1 MFIHSSPTIQPASL
15 SIRHSPR
22 TIPRSRARA
31 PVSPYRSNRSPH
43 KAHPPTTRRLL
54 YASFSCP
61 PPRLLPPACF
71 TRPARSSKTGT
82 KGTSGRCRAASGYPL
97 TAASPSSY
105 SRWVGMCTPP
115 SAPPLSASARVVC
128 GRGSSGASPQ
138 AFGGEQTQGKTR

>member
-1 MFIHSSPTIQPASL
+1 MFIHPSPTIQPASL

-43 KAHPPTTRRLL
+43 DAHPLTTRRPLH
-54 YASFSCP
+54 ASFSC
-61 PPRLLPPACF
+61 LLHPACF

-82 KGTSGRCRAASGYPL
+82 KGTSGHSRAASGYPL

-115 SAPPLSASARVVC
+115 SAPPLSASVRVVC

-138 AFGGEQTQGKTR
+138 ALGGEQTHGETR